1 MPSIFSRSRTGSTP
15 YPSSPDSPL
24 GPDEFGRAPS
34 RQSTKGSIL
43 GGSATKKERKKA
55 AKEQAAAVAR
65 IRTMSGV
72 QQSQRGDS
80 MYSLSPVGGDIEG
93 GDPIFQY
100 GGVFV
105 QEGAFLP
112 TILEKP
118 TFDTGTELNRSLNSS
133 VSSAYSTVSSISSTA
148 SVPTTMDHGYL
159 AYQRHVVLSPE
170 NVARLVEVVCEE
182 LGTRGG
188 ITTPFIFSTLAL
200 DISPTRI
207 KRLIDSFLAT
217 CPTGRGGTDEA
228 DRRWREEAKFSGMH
242 ELGMVLRWGLARLVR
257 VCNGQEMRGFISW
270 ELYTQWREEEEALLY
285 PPTHFTTLLPSLQPA
300 VQNILLT
307 VLSLLARLTANS
319 ATSGHTPPTL
329 SPLFGPLIFGLGA
342 PSLPFHHTYIY
353 YLRSVNALEHIL
365 LAFVRWQDNPRT
377 ATNVPNP
384 HSENML
390 GSVATLGVPRRLK
403 EWIKG
408 YPAML
413 PHLQSGSS
421 ANRKDSFQ
429 HKRPEPRK
437 GSRTVRVMSI
447 RRNVRD
453 YDKDLV
459 KNGANWSRKPPPPT
473 AAGAQSSAVNLSLT
487 GVLAESKEWERISPK
502 TGKSGDRHSPK
513 YTEAYRKRMNF
524 PSNLN
529 PDSGMG
535 PSSTSSSGANSPT
548 TGFVYGLT
556 AVNGDKEP
564 KQDFL
569 GVGLGLT
576 EGEDR
581 FKSLT
586 DLKWGEFE
594 SLGFGGLGTGG
605 EGDKK
610 LEFDLTEGARNE
622 RARKRQTLG
631 WDDFSTAGFSR
642 TDAPLSATLQFS
654 QPLTATI
661 ERWPQE
667 RAEIGKKL
675 KKREKALPPFGWDTS
690 PIIGGEEV
698 IEEAFVDVFC
708 DLIWG
713 SGWGEGLAGMSG
725 AREQQGKIII
735 EDRECCWALV
745 EFKSLPTSRPQI
757 SSPVKPT
764 DDPRVA
770 GALVLFE
777 EFVPLEYRQQ
787 LLELSTGSRRRL
799 PSLFTPSKKQWKQA
813 ATLNGRPYVVGHVP
827 RSPSYREM
835 EFEGLL
841 RGEGNRET
849 KLLSLSTSVKV
860 PKKDAQDVFRL
871 DRVASAT
878 PALPR
883 LPSTDR
889 PAVTTNEPQQSFK
902 RASPQP
908 PASEETH
915 SDSTLQSPSAQKE
928 KKSKFK
934 LPVSPAVTRSRS
946 AGIPPAEYSTVD
958 FETRLR
964 GYSDDSNGSSSLDD
978 LVYGD
983 DEDLGEAG
991 KRRRQDRLREHQR
1004 KKDERR
1010 EKRMSRDPDDAWVDI
1025 LVGTQERRMA
1035 GQDAEMRPRD
1045 RAAIRDPEAAS
1056 LEVQQALAA
1065 VQNRQF
1071 SPSDDEDDHL
1081 QKKRVLNEPRPYGD
1095 DDDDLDEIET
1105 VPRRER
1111 PDDPV
1116 RDSYTSYT
1124 DGDSAYQ
1131 GTEPVNERYSYT
1143 DGDEEDPEPAPAPPK
1158 KRPGYFDLHPER
1170 RPVSMLDDDPRER
1183 AQRKYQDSDD
1193 EDDAE
1198 NYATPAAPTPAV
1210 ASPAVPSPAVPSP
1223 AVPSPA
1229 AASPAITTS
1238 QGHVRPLPVIPPKTS
1253 VPAPPEAPATNGKN
1267 HDSESSTITVSQP
1280 APKPLPSK
1288 TAALIEMYRE
1298 KEKSTPAPGIGGAP
1312 NAASQLPSSKIPVR
1326 TSSKPELPT
1335 PPASAQQQQQQPPK
1349 SPSPPALAEPP
1360 KIPPEENGR
1369 ASPAR
1374 YVHGAPLHNVLEEE
1388 EEEEEEE

>member
-1 MPSIFSRSRTGSTP
+1 MPSIFSRSRTASTP

-34 RQSTKGSIL
+34 RQSTKGGVGSIL

-55 AKEQAAAVAR
+55 AKEQAAASAR
-65 IRTMSGV
+65 IRTMSGAA
-72 QQSQRGDS
+72 SQRGDS
-80 MYSLSPVGGDIEG
+80 MYSLSPVGGVEGEG
-93 GDPIFQY
+93 GETIFQY
-100 GGVFV
+100 GGIYV

-118 TFDTGTELNRSLNSS
+118 VFDNGPGAELNRSLNSS
-133 VSSAYSTVSSISSTA
+133 VSSAYSTTSSISTTVST
-148 SVPTTMDHGYL
+148 PTTMDYGYL
-159 AYQRHVVLSPE
+159 AYQRHVVLSVE
-170 NVARLVEVVCEE
+170 NVARLADVVCEE

-207 KRLIDSFLAT
+207 KRLIDTFLAT
-217 CPTGRGGTDEA
+217 CSPGRGRTEEA
-228 DRRWREEAKFSGMH
+228 ERKWREEARFSGMH
-242 ELGMVLRWGLARLVR
+242 ELGMLLRWALARVAR
-257 VCNGQEMRGFISW
+257 VCNGQEMRGLVPW
-270 ELYTQWREEEEALLY
+270 ELYSHWREEEEALLY
-285 PPTHFTTLLPSLQPA
+285 PPTHFATLLPLLQPA
-300 VQNILLT
+300 VQSILLT

-342 PSLPFHHTYIY
+342 PSLPFHHTYVY

-365 LAFVRWQDNPRT
+365 LAFVRWQDNPR
-377 ATNVPNP
+377 ASANSSSPNG
-384 HSENML
+384 ENML
-390 GSVATLGVPRRLK
+390 GSVATLGVPKRLK

-413 PHLQSGSS
+413 PHLQHGSS
-421 ANRKDSFQ
+421 ATRKDSMQ
-429 HKRPEPRK
+429 NKRPEPRK
-437 GSRTVRVMSI
+437 GARTVRVMSI
-447 RRNVRD
+447 RRNVRN

-459 KNGANWSRKPPPPT
+459 KNGTSWAKKPPPT
-473 AAGAQSSAVNLSLT
+473 AGAQSSALDRSI
-487 GVLAESKEWERISPK
+487 GRKPRMGEDLAK
-502 TGKSGDRHSPK
+502 DRQIRDRQLPK
-513 YTEAYRKRMNF
+513 YSEGYKKRMNF
-524 PSNLN
+524 PANVN
-529 PDSGMG
+529 PDLGAG
-535 PSSTSSSGANSPT
+535 ISSTSSSGANSPT
-548 TGFVYGLT
+548 TDFVYGLSSL
-556 AVNGDKEP
+556 AGDKE
-564 KQDFL
+564 KKDFL
-569 GVGLGLT
+569 GVGLGLN

-594 SLGFGGLGTGG
+594 TVGFGGLGTGG
-605 EGDKK
+605 ENDKK
-610 LEFDLTEGARNE
+610 LEFDLTEGARTE
-622 RARKRQTLG
+622 RAKKRQTLG

-675 KKREKALPPFGWDTS
+675 KKREKTLPPFGWDTS

-698 IEEAFVDVFC
+698 IEEAFIDVFC
-708 DLIWG
+708 DLIWS

-725 AREQQGKIII
+725 AREQQGKFPV
-735 EDRECCWALV
+735 EDRECSWALV
-745 EFKSLPTSRPQI
+745 EFKSLPTSRVNAPA
-757 SSPVKPT
+757 KPS
-764 DDPRVA
+764 DDPRV
-770 GALVLFE
+770 GTTLILFE

-787 LLELSTGSRRRL
+787 LLELTTGSRRRL

-813 ATLNGRPYVVGHVP
+813 PTLNGRPYIVGHVP

-841 RGEGNRET
+841 RGDGSRET

-860 PKKDAQDVFRL
+860 PRKDPNEVFGIERA
-871 DRVASAT
+871 VSAT
-878 PALPR
+878 PALPGR
-883 LPSTDR
+883 STPDY
-889 PAVTTNEPQQSFK
+889 PTQATKESSSFK

-915 SDSTLQSPSAQKE
+915 SDSTLQSPSAIKE
-928 KKSKFK
+928 KKSIFK
-934 LPVSPAVTRSRS
+934 LPVSPAVTRSKS
-946 AGIPPAEYSTVD
+946 AGLPPAEYSTVD

-964 GYSDDSNGSSSLDD
+964 GYSDDSNGDSSIDD
-978 LVYGD
+978 LTYGHEG
-983 DEDLGEAG
+983 DEDLDDEG
-991 KRRRQDRLREHQR
+991 KRRKQDRLRDLER
-1004 KKDERR
+1004 KKKERR

-1025 LVGTQERRMA
+1025 LVGTQERRLA

-1081 QKKRVLNEPRPYGD
+1081 QKKRVLNEHRPYGD
-1095 DDDDLDEIET
+1095 EDDEDLDEIET

-1111 PDDPV
+1111 PGDAA
-1116 RDSYTSYT
+1116 RDSYT

-1131 GTEPVNERYSYT
+1131 GMAPSSEGHSYI
-1143 DGDEEDPEPAPAPPK
+1143 DGDEDDIEPTLPPK
-1158 KRPGYFDLHPER
+1158 KRLGYFDLHPDR

-1183 AQRKYQDSDD
+1183 AERKYHDSDEED
-1193 EDDAE
+1193 ETD
-1198 NYATPAAPTPAV
+1198 NFATPSAPTPAV
-1210 ASPAVPSPAVPSP
+1210 ASPA
-1223 AVPSPA
+1223 
-1229 AASPAITTS
+1229 ITTP
-1238 QGHVRPLPVIPPKTS
+1238 QGHVRPLPVIPPKGTTS
-1253 VPAPPEAPATNGKN
+1253 PTPPEALSANG
-1267 HDSESSTITVSQP
+1267 DSSTITLSQP
-1280 APKPLPSK
+1280 TPKPLPSK

-1298 KEKSTPAPGIGGAP
+1298 KEKGSSPG
-1312 NAASQLPSSKIPVR
+1312 SKIPVR
-1326 TSSKPELPT
+1326 TSSVAKPELPT
-1335 PPASAQQQQQQPPK
+1335 PPASSSTASSQPKP
-1349 SPSPPALAEPP
+1349 PSPPSLTEPP
-1360 KIPPEENGR
+1360 KIPLEESGR

-1374 YVHGAPLHNVLEEE
+1374 YVHGAPLHNVMEEE
-1388 EEEEEEE
+1388 EEE